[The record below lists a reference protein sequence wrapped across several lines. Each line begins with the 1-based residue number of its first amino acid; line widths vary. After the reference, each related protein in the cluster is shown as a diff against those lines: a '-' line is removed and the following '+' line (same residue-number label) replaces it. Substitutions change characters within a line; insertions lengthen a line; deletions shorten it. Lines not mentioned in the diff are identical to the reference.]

1 MRMGL
6 RRAVLIAGPTASG
19 KSALALRMAR
29 EQGGVVINA
38 DAMQVYDVL
47 RVLTARPSPDEMV
60 LVPHRLYGVVPPAQ
74 RFSTGSYLRAA
85 TEVLGELAPD
95 AVPVFVGGT
104 GLYFEALINGVAEVP
119 EVSPAL
125 VLEVQREIM
134 QLDGAQRLQLLAR
147 EDPATAER
155 LGVADPQR
163 LVRALAVKRATGRAL
178 SDYFARAIPGP
189 LADYALN
196 KIIMEPPRP
205 VVRRRIAER
214 FERMID
220 TGAVAEVEALL
231 ALGLDPG
238 LPAMKAIGV
247 REIGDWLAG
256 RLDRDAA
263 IARAVTATHQYAKRQ
278 STWLRNRMA
287 DWRRI
292 EA

>member
-1 MRMGL
+1 MRMGS

-19 KSALALRMAR
+19 KSALALRMAH
-29 EQGGVVINA
+29 EQAGVVINA

-47 RVLTARPSPDEMV
+47 RVLTARPSPEEMV
-60 LVPHRLYGVVPPAQ
+60 SVSHRLYGVVPPAE

-85 TEVLGELAPD
+85 TQVLGELAPD
-95 AVPVFVGGT
+95 VVPVFVGGT

-125 VLEVQREIM
+125 VLDLQREIVR
-134 QLDGAQRLQLLAR
+134 LDGAQRLQLLAR
-147 EDPATAER
+147 EDPAMAER

-178 SDYFARAIPGP
+178 SDYFAQAIPGP
-189 LADYALN
+189 LAAYELDR
-196 KIIMEPPRP
+196 IIVEPPRP
-205 VVRRRIAER
+205 VVRQRIAER

-220 TGAVAEVEALL
+220 TSAVAEVEALL
-231 ALGLDPG
+231 ALDLDPG

-247 REIGDWLAG
+247 REISDWLAG

-263 IARAVTATHQYAKRQ
+263 VARAVTATHQYAKRQ

-292 EA
+292 DL